1 MLSTIIHAAG
11 SLVAQSVA
19 SGPSTSMPP
28 SFNDG
33 TSLFL
38 FNLFIM
44 TAATFLGSMMIG
56 KQASRIWGQRI
67 YDHPTNPVTI
77 YRLITLFAAIDLTL
91 RCGAAAMEL
100 WGWNPDDPATVARV
114 MMAKRWL
121 DPIAV
126 GCGMIWM
133 GLVILGEP
141 GVEHQLRK
149 APLPIDM
156 WSRWPALARAG
167 GIVILS
173 FVAALAAVCLR

>member
-1 MLSTIIHAAG
+1 MLMAILGAAT
-11 SLVAQSVA
+11 SLVAKSVEA
-19 SGPSTSMPP
+19 GPATALPP

-33 TSLFL
+33 ASLFL

-44 TAATFLGSMMIG
+44 TAATFLGAMMVG
-56 KQASRIWGQRI
+56 KQSSRIWVQRR
-67 YDHPTNPVTI
+67 YDHPKDPVTI
-77 YRLITLFAAIDLTL
+77 YRLITLFAGIGLTL
-91 RCGAAAMEL
+91 RCAAAAMEL
-100 WGWNPDDPATVARV
+100 WGWNPDDPVTVARV

-126 GCGMIWM
+126 GCGLIWM

-149 APLPIDM
+149 APLPTDL

>member
-1 MLSTIIHAAG
+1 MLMAILNAAG

-19 SGPSTSMPP
+19 SGPATAMPP
-28 SFNDG
+28 SFNNG
-33 TSLFL
+33 ASLFL

-44 TAATFLGSMMIG
+44 TAATFLGAMMVG
-56 KQASRIWGQRI
+56 KQSSRIWTQRR
-67 YDHPTNPVTI
+67 YDHPKDPVTV
-77 YRLITLFAAIDLTL
+77 YRLITLFAAIGLTL

-126 GCGMIWM
+126 GCGMAWM

-141 GVEHQLRK
+141 GVEFQLRK
-149 APLPIDM
+149 APLTTDL
-156 WSRWPALARAG
+156 WSRWPALARAL